1 MRGFLILSILLA
13 FPVLEIFTL
22 VQLADSFGWW
32 VLAWVLFAGLWG
44 VLLMREAGMS
54 APLRLLAA
62 LQSGQT
68 LGVSLWYGFIPV
80 IAGALLVF
88 PGVISDVLAMVL
100 LLLPLSGRKATPPR
114 AANDDVIEG
123 EWRRTDDTADRDK
136 LR

>member
-22 VQLADSFGWW
+22 VQLADSYGWW
-32 VLAWVLFAGLWG
+32 VLVWVLFAGLWG
-44 VLLMREAGMS
+44 VLLMREAGLS

-88 PGVISDVLAMVL
+88 PGVISDILAILL
-100 LLLPLSGRKATPPR
+100 LLLPLSGRKSTPPR

-123 EWRRTDDTADRDK
+123 EWRRTDDTTDRDK